1 MPERRVVGS
10 AGGRAQHGAVSEH
23 AAPPVSGPEPSAKRG
38 GGAVA
43 RVVAVVAVLVAIAVV
58 AAALLHLG
66 PFGTAEEQAAPA
78 EEPGRVVAV
87 DPVSVNLADG
97 HYLRLGF
104 SMQMTSDAKADV
116 DTAPAQ
122 DTAITLYAGRTVEE
136 LADSAQRES
145 LRSQL
150 VEELSEDYG
159 GQVMGVYLTDF
170 VTQ

>member
-1 MPERRVVGS
+1 MPERRVVG
-10 AGGRAQHGAVSEH
+10 ATGGRAQRGAVSEQ
-23 AAPPVSGPEPSAKRG
+23 AAPPVSGPEPAEKRRG
-38 GGAVA
+38 GAAV
-43 RVVAVVAVLVAIAVV
+43 RVVAVVAVLVAVAVV

-66 PFGTAEEQAAPA
+66 PFGTDAAQSAPA